1 MKKKLIRA
9 ITIIGMSKLLFA
21 NTAYAKENMVPD
33 YEMKFLLD
41 SDKVLNND
49 HELNSEYRDLLDTGK
64 ITTRLECFIWKP
76 LIIASPMRDGTTG
89 SG

>member
-9 ITIIGMSKLLFA
+9 ITIIGMSTLLFA

-41 SDKVLNND
+41 SNKVLNND
-49 HELNSEYRDLLDTGK
+49 HELNSKYRDFLDTGK
-64 ITTRLECFIWKP
+64 NYDTIGELYLETP
-76 LIIASPMRDGTTG
+76 DYSLMV
-89 SG
+89 